1 MTTVPTTE
9 LAGRDLTRLRHDG
22 RQLAAE
28 AAADRGGEC
37 ERYERWVKPVID
49 RVGAVLLLLLALPV
63 IATVALLV
71 FVRLGRP
78 ILFRQSRIGH
88 LGEPIEMLKFR
99 TMHNSRRQRQ
109 RPFAGPDRRQR
120 HKAEDDPRHTPL
132 GRFLRRFSLD
142 ELPQL
147 WNVVRGDLSLVGPR
161 PELAGVVSRY
171 DDWQHRRH
179 AVKPGIT
186 GLWQVTERDER
197 GEMHLHV
204 QTDLRYIRALSW
216 RADLAILLLTI
227 PAVLGRRPERT
238 FGLHAL
244 ALEADEAL
252 PVDVVPDQ
260 LSA

>member
-1 MTTVPTTE
+1 MTTAPTIE
-9 LAGRDLTRLRHDG
+9 LAGRELTHLRQDG
-22 RQLAAE
+22 RHLAAKASLE
-28 AAADRGGEC
+28 RRVERG
-37 ERYERWVKPVID
+37 RYERWVKPVLD
-49 RVGAVLLLLLALPV
+49 RAGAALLLLLALPV
-63 IATVALLV
+63 IATVALVVL
-71 FVRLGRP
+71 VRLGRP
-78 ILFRQSRIGH
+78 ILFRQTRVGH
-88 LGEPIEMLKFR
+88 LGEPIEVLKFR

-109 RPFAGPDRRQR
+109 RPFTGPDRRQR

-161 PELAGVVSRY
+161 PELAGVVARY

-204 QTDLRYIRALSW
+204 ETDLRYIRALSW
-216 RADLAILLLTI
+216 RADLAILVLTV

-238 FGLHAL
+238 FGLHE
-244 ALEADEAL
+244 LERDRGEL
-252 PVDVVPDQ
+252 IPVDVVPEQ